1 MQQIDT
7 TTNGLPTLTTL
18 PLARLQI
25 VQAGEISRD
34 GWPYR
39 QDVEPKLEQNADGL
53 WLLSVRRQGEHGK
66 FEVPYIGTEVL
77 LADAEMGMVVC
88 LIGYHGTEA
97 YGRKRDKHVTS
108 GQFYRYYQQ
117 QPSGG
122 WQQVRWRAFND
133 ELRALILETV
143 EEKAPEWAR
152 KPGKLSADRK
162 PPAKQIVMTSYK
174 VVRLI
179 DGRYFSLYQPD
190 QEYILGERVSQP
202 AKPGHKGGFFS
213 YPTLEEGT
221 AYLTGCAKRIPFHDD
236 VETPALTL
244 LEVEIGGKIIHYGHK
259 IASTYLRP
267 VRVLE
272 VREIPK

>member
-1 MQQIDT
+1 MQQTDT
-7 TTNGLPTLTTL
+7 TTNELPALTTL
-18 PLARLQI
+18 PLAHLQI

-117 QPSGG
+117 QASGD
-122 WQQVRWRAFND
+122 WQQVYWRAFND
-133 ELRALILETV
+133 ELRTLILETV

-162 PPAKQIVMTSYK
+162 PPAKQVIMTSYK

-179 DGRYFSLYQPD
+179 DGRYFSLFQPD
-190 QEYILGERVSQP
+190 QEYVIGERSKQA

-221 AYLTGCAKRIPFHDD
+221 DYLSGCVKHIPFHDD
-236 VETPALTL
+236 IETPALAL
-244 LEVEIGGKIIHYGHK
+244 LEVEIGGRVISYGHK
-259 IASTYLRP
+259 MASTYLKP